1 MSKINPAI
9 AVFCETEQRT
19 SEAAELARSLG
30 LPYTVSTEN
39 YTMLLVLTPERL
51 ELRQSGPHAPGGITV
66 DFASG
71 LLRFRRLHGG
81 GRKQPLA
88 KAIGLKHNLC
98 PAILDATAGLGRDSF
113 ILAALGCT
121 IQMVERSKIISALL
135 QDGLERARH
144 IPEIHPIISR
154 MTLVEGS
161 SLALSHLP
169 RQPDVVYLDPM
180 YPHRTKSALVKKEMR
195 LLRAI
200 VGDDIDAPELLE
212 WALSQ
217 RAERVVVKRPK
228 GAPDISGPSPTF
240 VIKSKNSRFDVYK
253 KGLRSGV

>member
-1 MSKINPAI
+1 MSRIDPAI
-9 AVFCETEQRT
+9 AVFCEAEQRK

-30 LPYTVSTEN
+30 LPCTVSTGN
-39 YTMLLVLTPERL
+39 YAMLLVLTSERL
-51 ELRQSGPHAPGGITV
+51 ELRQNGPGAPGGVAV

-71 LLRFRRLHGG
+71 LLRFRRLYGG

-88 KAIGLKHNLC
+88 KAVGLKHNLH
-98 PAILDATAGLGRDSF
+98 PTLLDATAGLGRDSF

-121 IQMVERSKIISALL
+121 VLMVERSKIIAALL
-135 QDGLERARH
+135 QDGLKRAGN
-144 IPEIHPIISR
+144 IPEIRPIINR
-154 MTLVEGS
+154 MTIVKGDCLTLVQV
-161 SLALSHLP
+161 P
-169 RQPDVVYLDPM
+169 KQPDVIYLDPM

-200 VGDDIDAPELLE
+200 VGDDIDAPQLLE

-217 RAERVVVKRPK
+217 GAERVVVKRPK
-228 GAPDISGPSPTF
+228 GAPAIEGPSPTF

-253 KGLRSGV
+253 KV